1 MTTAHSPVVLPFAT
15 RIVENRICC
24 GMAAE
29 HFYPECISLI
39 VLRDIHLHTTHL
51 YLLSPFSLYF
61 SALQRRYAVLI
72 FPSWKCRTGTTRKI
86 EHASYTH
93 RTQIEHKS
101 KKRNYDY
108 LRVKNTIKSMK
119 SGISMMTNSA
129 IHLVPST
136 KRTDPICLLRL
147 RNRYPI
153 FQKVAIVCTFFF
165 LFSFFCSIVSKRQR
179 PLESTTSY

>member
-1 MTTAHSPVVLPFAT
+1 MFAETSNSSSHFPKSSDCRYFRVNHFLLTTAHLPVVLPFAT
-15 RIVENRICC
+15 RIVEKRMCC
-24 GMAAE
+24 DMAAE
-29 HFYPECISLI
+29 HFHPECISLI

-108 LRVKNTIKSMK
+108 LRVKNRPKHEIRYIYDDKQRHPP
-119 SGISMMTNSA
+119 SA
-129 IHLVPST
+129 
-136 KRTDPICLLRL
+136 
-147 RNRYPI
+147 
-153 FQKVAIVCTFFF
+153 
-165 LFSFFCSIVSKRQR
+165 
-179 PLESTTSY
+179 